1 MAQQIS
7 DLVINL
13 DVDSA
18 TFSEQVARIK
28 GQLTGMGDESEKV
41 RTRMQQAAES
51 QASAL
56 AKAAAGSGAAMS
68 DMLAQQSTAATGLSA
83 DMQKVGESV
92 DQTYQRVAGLSEQ
105 LRENASRASALAQ
118 QQDALAAS
126 FYRQIDGVRSL
137 TGETDSLSSVQ
148 EQFRKARAQGNITQQ
163 DYLALISQ
171 TTARQKELQQAEEKA
186 SQARTRFLQQLK
198 SQVEEQKLSRTELLN
213 LKAAQLGVS
222 EEAAPLIARLQEQD
236 NAWRKGT
243 LSAGQYRQAIRMLPA
258 QFTDIATSIA
268 GGMPLWMVLMQQGG
282 QISDSFGGVGNLFQI
297 IKEELL
303 GVKSS
308 ADESEESLSENANA
322 LAENAERSRGFL
334 GALTPVRLAMGGL
347 VGGLALLAVAWYKG
361 SSEASEFNKQLIL
374 TGNYAGKTTGQLSDL
389 ARKISETAGVTTG
402 NAAATL
408 AKVVG
413 GGQFRG
419 NQLEYITTTA
429 AAMEDAVGQSVDKT
443 LANFKKLYDSPTQA
457 SEELNRQLHYLS
469 AAQFQYI
476 SELERRGDK
485 EAAGEK
491 AAQAYSAAEQQR
503 SQQIL
508 DNLGLIDRFVRGVT
522 DTWGAYWD
530 AALGIGRQQTASDQL
545 ESVRARIK
553 TLTDNNRPGV
563 FGMGNI
569 GDGGAAEKELAA
581 LRQKESE
588 LTFVISS
595 QEGYNQAQAKSQQLN
610 TEGVKAQGILNK
622 YLDAGASKAQKRADA
637 ERELNKAITTNAEL
651 VKKTQFLPEGQRVKP
666 LSKAEIAQARKG
678 IEELYKDP
686 KVPKS
691 KGYTAPAGDRAE
703 EKAQAE
709 LLTLQ
714 AQLKTL
720 EQHTSVND
728 VISKQRQDLWQTEN
742 QFTVLQEAA
751 GRRQLTAQEKSLL
764 AHKEETLEYK
774 RQLADLGDKVAR
786 QQKLNQLTDQAVK
799 FEQQQKAARA
809 GLQAQSEGLSTREAG
824 RQTTLQRLSESYSYN
839 PQAQQKVLEEQRATF
854 EAEDALRANW
864 LAGAKQGWA
873 EYQDSATNVFS
884 SVQQISQATF
894 SGLAGQLTS
903 LTTTGKA
910 SFRDFTSS
918 ILKMI
923 VSVINQ
929 LLVAYTIQSA
939 MGWVSGGAKA
949 SSAGQSFA
957 VPSYRPQGF
966 DVGGFTGHGG
976 KYEPAGIVHR
986 GEFVFTKE
994 STSRIGV
1001 ANLYRLMRGYASGGL
1016 VGGGSAAGAGMGGI
1030 SVYAPVNISQQGSD
1044 GSINQA
1050 NATGTAKQVQAIV
1063 QQTITER
1070 LKKEMSAGGVLY
1082 SRRTP

>member
-92 DQTYQRVAGLSEQ
+92 DQIYQRVAGLSEQ

-137 TGETDSLSSVQ
+137 TGETDYLSSVQ

-530 AALGIGRQQTASDQL
+530 TALGIGRQQTASDQL

-553 TLTDNNRPGV
+553 TLTDNNQPGV

-854 EAEDALRANW
+854 EAEDDLRANW

-1050 NATGTAKQVQAIV
+1050 NATGTAKQLQAIV